1 MKTAQEIAD
10 FVGGALHGDPALRI
24 ETVGSLE
31 RAETG
36 AVAYAEA
43 KYLDQVGASGA
54 SCVLVPSGDF
64 ADRTVIVV
72 DKPRV
77 AFARVAQWLS
87 PPDRA
92 FEGIHSAAIVAE
104 GATLATDVSVGAWT
118 CVEPGARVG
127 RGTIIFPGCYIGRD
141 CRIGDDCVIYPHTV
155 LYPNT
160 EIGDRVIVHAGVVLG
175 ADGFGFVFDGTRHL
189 KIPQVGHV
197 TIDSDVEIGANSC
210 VDRGALDETV
220 VSEGAKIDN
229 LCQVAH
235 NVQIGTHAVISSQTG
250 IAGSSKIGS
259 HAMIGG
265 QVGIADYC
273 RIDDHAMVGAQCGV
287 PSRKR
292 VPAGEV
298 YWGTPARP
306 LKDIKVQQAYVGR
319 LPKMAEELKRLRAEV
334 EELKARVEKNQ
345 IDSR

>member
-1 MKTAQEIAD
+1 MKTAQQIAD
-10 FVGGALHGDPALRI
+10 FVGGALHGDPAERI
-24 ETVGSLE
+24 ETVSSLE
-31 RAETG
+31 RAKTG
-36 AVAYAEA
+36 ALAYAEA
-43 KYLDQVGASGA
+43 KYLDQVGSSGA

-64 ADRTVIVV
+64 AGRTVIVV

-77 AFARVAQWLS
+77 AFALVAQWLS
-87 PPDRA
+87 PPEPP
-92 FEGIHSAAIVAE
+92 FEGIHPTANVAE
-104 GATLATDVSVGAWT
+104 GAVLEADVAVGAWAFLERG
-118 CVEPGARVG
+118 VQVG
-127 RGTIIFPGCYIGRD
+127 RGTVIFPGCYIGRH
-141 CRIGDDCVIYPHTV
+141 CRVGADCVVFPHAV

-160 EIGDRVIVHAGVVLG
+160 EIGDRVIVHAGVVIG
-175 ADGFGFVFDGTRHL
+175 ADGFGFVFDGIRHV

-197 TIDSDVEIGANSC
+197 TIGSDVEIGANSC
-210 VDRGALDETV
+210 VDRGALDETLV
-220 VSEGAKIDN
+220 DDGTKIDN

-235 NVQIGTHAVISSQTG
+235 NVHIGTHAVISSQTG

-334 EELKARVEKNQ
+334 NELRALIGAK
-345 IDSR
+345 